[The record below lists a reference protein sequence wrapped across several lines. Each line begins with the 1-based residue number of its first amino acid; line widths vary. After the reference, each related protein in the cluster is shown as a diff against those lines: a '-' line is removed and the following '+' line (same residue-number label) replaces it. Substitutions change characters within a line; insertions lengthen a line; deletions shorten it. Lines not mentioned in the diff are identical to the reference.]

1 MRVLYQICF
10 SSAEQQELHHNEDF
24 PEPMCW
30 AVAETLP
37 TADGSRMRFGQGASW
52 MGDTGPGIDTLRPP
66 RQVLQTLPEPTQRVL
81 TGQGKSGK
89 GQHVAPGGL
98 SWYGDGRTSLV
109 GGAWPLAA
117 SAPRTPL
124 LPLPAPAGPSGPCGQ
139 GRPHSTEQVGSRR
152 TVVRET
158 SPSCFRPLTAVGGTC
173 RPRQPCGAS
182 HGTSS

>member
-52 MGDTGPGIDTLRPP
+52 MEDTGPGIDTLRPP

-89 GQHVAPGGL
+89 GQHVAPGDCPGMETAGRRWWAGPGPSPPLLHEPL
-98 SWYGDGRTSLV
+98 SYPSLPPPAHPGPVARAGRTAQSKR
-109 GGAWPLAA
+109 GAE
-117 SAPRTPL
+117 
-124 LPLPAPAGPSGPCGQ
+124 GQ
-139 GRPHSTEQVGSRR
+139 
-152 TVVRET
+152 
-158 SPSCFRPLTAVGGTC
+158 
-173 RPRQPCGAS
+173 
-182 HGTSS
+182 

>member
-1 MRVLYQICF
+1 MRVLYQIRF
-10 SSAEQQELHHNEDF
+10 SSAEQQELHHDEEF

-89 GQHVAPGGL
+89 GQHVAPGDCPGMETAGRRWWAGPGPSPPLLHEPL
-98 SWYGDGRTSLV
+98 SYPSLPPPARPGPVARAGRTAQSKR
-109 GGAWPLAA
+109 GAE
-117 SAPRTPL
+117 
-124 LPLPAPAGPSGPCGQ
+124 GQ
-139 GRPHSTEQVGSRR
+139 
-152 TVVRET
+152 
-158 SPSCFRPLTAVGGTC
+158 
-173 RPRQPCGAS
+173 
-182 HGTSS
+182 

>member
-1 MRVLYQICF
+1 MRVLYQIRF

-89 GQHVAPGGL
+89 GQHVAPGDCPGMETAGRRWWAGPGPSPPLLHRPL
-98 SWYGDGRTSLV
+98 SYPSLPPPARPGPVARAGRTAQSKR
-109 GGAWPLAA
+109 GAE
-117 SAPRTPL
+117 
-124 LPLPAPAGPSGPCGQ
+124 GQ
-139 GRPHSTEQVGSRR
+139 
-152 TVVRET
+152 
-158 SPSCFRPLTAVGGTC
+158 
-173 RPRQPCGAS
+173 
-182 HGTSS
+182 

>member
-89 GQHVAPGGL
+89 GQHVAPGDCPGMETAGRRWWAGPGPSPPLLHEPL
-98 SWYGDGRTSLV
+98 SYPSLPPPARPGPVARAGRTAQSKR
-109 GGAWPLAA
+109 GAE
-117 SAPRTPL
+117 
-124 LPLPAPAGPSGPCGQ
+124 GQ
-139 GRPHSTEQVGSRR
+139 
-152 TVVRET
+152 
-158 SPSCFRPLTAVGGTC
+158 
-173 RPRQPCGAS
+173 
-182 HGTSS
+182 